1 MKKIVL
7 ISASILALGA
17 ASIAADADSVS
28 LLNGATGPSLMSYAA
43 PVSSANAGSHSRD
56 ALVARPGIDRNVR
69 LVKSGIE
76 TVDSCEAAH
85 WPYYPAECLQRVET
99 SGL

>member
-7 ISASILALGA
+7 ISASVLALGA
-17 ASIAADADSVS
+17 ASIAADADGVS
-28 LLNGATGPSLMSYAA
+28 ILNSAPHATPMSSAA
-43 PVSSANAGSHSRD
+43 PVGAANAESNTRGAR
-56 ALVARPGIDRNVR
+56 VAKPSIERGVR

-76 TVDSCEAAH
+76 SVDSCDGAN

-99 SGL
+99 AGL